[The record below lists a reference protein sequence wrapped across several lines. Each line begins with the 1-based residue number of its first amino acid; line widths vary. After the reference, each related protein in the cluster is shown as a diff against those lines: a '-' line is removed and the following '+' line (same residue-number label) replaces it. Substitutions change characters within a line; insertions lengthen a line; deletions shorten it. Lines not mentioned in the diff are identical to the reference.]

1 MSEPAP
7 KMKNLIA
14 SLFGG
19 PAKAAASTRP
29 LVSNRDNP
37 LTIEDGSDNATR
49 RQLVQVLLR
58 DALRK
63 YGIPPRW
70 IDCQMMVVS
79 SRSRGPGMYV
89 RLVVRQWDDRL
100 LNYAHA
106 FQTALMVEITRFEP
120 QASLWLHGIS
130 WQLEVADTCPYGTMP
145 DKGFWAEPARPL
157 PAAPQRSH
165 IVAPVGAAT
174 AAAMPAPVAPR
185 AAFQPR
191 QAPLASPPMS
201 AATAAAAAAPIIAA
215 LSQSQAQPATSATFT
230 PREPAGPDSDAMK
243 DLESLFKIRDQEL
256 SKGGDA
262 GPAVG
267 YESTQ
272 PSPL

>member
-1 MSEPAP
+1 
-7 KMKNLIA
+7 MKKLIA

-19 PAKAAASTRP
+19 SAKAAESKRAP
-29 LVSNRDNP
+29 VSSRDNP

-63 YGIPPRW
+63 YGIPLRW
-70 IDCQMMVVS
+70 IDCQVMLVS

-120 QASLWLHGIS
+120 QASQWLHGIS
-130 WQLEVADTCPYGTMP
+130 WQLEVSDTCPYRTMP
-145 DKGFWAEPARPL
+145 EKSFWADPVTPPPQISRVSPSFPIAPL
-157 PAAPQRSH
+157 FAAVPEAPTASFAEQPAAPM
-165 IVAPVGAAT
+165 VAV
-174 AAAMPAPVAPR
+174 
-185 AAFQPR
+185 
-191 QAPLASPPMS
+191 
-201 AATAAAAAAPIIAA
+201 AAAAAPVVASLAQKAA
-215 LSQSQAQPATSATFT
+215 PAQAPSPPPAVAT
-230 PREPAGPDSDAMK
+230 ALDSDAMK

-256 SKGGDA
+256 SKSGDN

-272 PSPL
+272 PAPL

>member
-1 MSEPAP
+1 
-7 KMKNLIA
+7 MKKLIA

-19 PAKAAASTRP
+19 PAKAAESKRAP
-29 LVSNRDNP
+29 VSSRDNP

-63 YGIPPRW
+63 YGIPLRW
-70 IDCQMMVVS
+70 IDCQMMLVS

-89 RLVVRQWDDRL
+89 RLIVRQWDDRL

-120 QASLWLHGIS
+120 QASQWLHGIS
-130 WQLEVADTCPYGTMP
+130 WQLEVADTCPHKSMP
-145 DKGFWAEPARPL
+145 EKSFWADPARPVPTAPRISHIAD
-157 PAAPQRSH
+157 PAA
-165 IVAPVGAAT
+165 A
-174 AAAMPAPVAPR
+174 PAPVAAP
-185 AAFQPR
+185 ASFTASSAR
-191 QAPLASPPMS
+191 QAALAPAPIS

-215 LSQSQAQPATSATFT
+215 LSQNQAQAPAPTAPAPRAAT
-230 PREPAGPDSDAMK
+230 PADSDAMK
-243 DLESLFKIRDQEL
+243 ALARLFKIRDQEL
-256 SKGGDA
+256 SKGGDG

>member
-1 MSEPAP
+1 
-7 KMKNLIA
+7 MKKLIA

-19 PAKAAASTRP
+19 PAKAAESKRAPAS
-29 LVSNRDNP
+29 SRDNH
-37 LTIEDGSDNATR
+37 LTIEDGSDDATR

-63 YGIPPRW
+63 YGIPLRW
-70 IDCQMMVVS
+70 IDCQVMLVS

-120 QASLWLHGIS
+120 QAAQWLHGIS
-130 WQLEVADTCPYGTMP
+130 WQLEVGDTCPYLTMP
-145 DKGFWAEPARPL
+145 EKAFWSDPVTPPPQISRVSPSFPIAPL
-157 PAAPQRSH
+157 LAAAPEAPTASSAAQPAAP
-165 IVAPVGAAT
+165 T
-174 AAAMPAPVAPR
+174 
-185 AAFQPR
+185 
-191 QAPLASPPMS
+191 
-201 AATAAAAAAPIIAA
+201 TAAAAAPALASPGQKAVPAEAPSRAPAA
-215 LSQSQAQPATSATFT
+215 AT
-230 PREPAGPDSDAMK
+230 GPDSDAMK
-243 DLESLFKIRDQEL
+243 DLERLFKIRDQEL
-256 SKGGDA
+256 SKGGD

>member
-1 MSEPAP
+1 
-7 KMKNLIA
+7 MKKLIA

-19 PAKAAASTRP
+19 PAKAAESKRAP
-29 LVSNRDNP
+29 VSSRDNP

-63 YGIPPRW
+63 YGIPLRW
-70 IDCQMMVVS
+70 IDCQVMLVS

-120 QASLWLHGIS
+120 QASQWLHGIS
-130 WQLEVADTCPYGTMP
+130 WQLEVGDSCPYLTMP
-145 DKGFWAEPARPL
+145 EKAFWSDPVTPPPQISRVSPSFPIAPLFAPEPEAPTTASAGQ
-157 PAAPQRSH
+157 PAARV
-165 IVAPVGAAT
+165 IA
-174 AAAMPAPVAPR
+174 
-185 AAFQPR
+185 
-191 QAPLASPPMS
+191 
-201 AATAAAAAAPIIAA
+201 AAAAAAPVVAP
-215 LSQSQAQPATSATFT
+215 LAQKAVPAEAPSAS
-230 PREPAGPDSDAMK
+230 PAVATGPDSDAMK
-243 DLESLFKIRDQEL
+243 DLERLFKIRDQEL
-256 SKGGDA
+256 SKGGDG

-272 PSPL
+272 PAPL

>member
-1 MSEPAP
+1 
-7 KMKNLIA
+7 MKKLIA

-19 PAKAAASTRP
+19 PSKATESKRTP
-29 LVSNRDNP
+29 TSSRDNP

-70 IDCQMMVVS
+70 IDCQMMLVS

-120 QASLWLHGIS
+120 QASQWLHGIS
-130 WQLEVADTCPYGTMP
+130 WQLEVADSCPYRTMP
-145 DKGFWAEPARPL
+145 EKAYWADPVKQPPQISRVSPSFPIAPLFPAEPEAPTAS
-157 PAAPQRSH
+157 PAAQPS
-165 IVAPVGAAT
+165 PMT
-174 AAAMPAPVAPR
+174 AAA
-185 AAFQPR
+185 
-191 QAPLASPPMS
+191 
-201 AATAAAAAAPIIAA
+201 AAAAAAPILASLAQKAA
-215 LSQSQAQPATSATFT
+215 PAEAPLASRAAGT
-230 PREPAGPDSDAMK
+230 GPDSDAMK
-243 DLESLFKIRDQEL
+243 DLERLFKIRDQEL
-256 SKGGDA
+256 SKSGDG

>member
-1 MSEPAP
+1 
-7 KMKNLIA
+7 MKKLIA
-14 SLFGG
+14 SLFGVRPTASVTPRA
-19 PAKAAASTRP
+19 PAS
-29 LVSNRDNP
+29 SRDNP

-70 IDCQMMVVS
+70 IDCQMMLVS

-120 QASLWLHGIS
+120 QASQWLHGIS
-130 WQLEVADTCPYGTMP
+130 WQLEVADTCPYRTMP
-145 DKGFWAEPARPL
+145 DKSFWADPAKPV
-157 PAAPQRSH
+157 PTAPQISH
-165 IVAPVGAAT
+165 IGTPAT
-174 AAAMPAPVAPR
+174 ATATASSA
-185 AAFQPR
+185 R
-191 QAPLASPPMS
+191 QAALAPAPMS
-201 AATAAAAAAPIIAA
+201 AASASAAAAPIIAA
-215 LSQSQAQPATSATFT
+215 LSQSQAQNPPPAPTPSA
-230 PREPAGPDSDAMK
+230 PRAATTPDSDAMK
-243 DLESLFKIRDQEL
+243 DLERLFKIRDQEL
-256 SKGGDA
+256 SKGGDG

>member
-1 MSEPAP
+1 
-7 KMKNLIA
+7 MKKLIA
-14 SLFGG
+14 SLFGARATTAVTQRA
-19 PAKAAASTRP
+19 PAS
-29 LVSNRDNP
+29 SRDNP

-70 IDCQMMVVS
+70 IDCQMMLVS
-79 SRSRGPGMYV
+79 SRSRGQGMYV

-120 QASLWLHGIS
+120 QASQWLHGIS
-130 WQLEVADTCPYGTMP
+130 WQLEVADTCPHTAMP
-145 DKGFWAEPARPL
+145 DKSFWADPVKPKPMPQTSRLSTSFPIEPLFPSA
-157 PAAPQRSH
+157 SE
-165 IVAPVGAAT
+165 
-174 AAAMPAPVAPR
+174 
-185 AAFQPR
+185 
-191 QAPLASPPMS
+191 APLAPAAAQPALPMS
-201 AATAAAAAAPIIAA
+201 GAAAAAAAAPILASLAQKETPAA
-215 LSQSQAQPATSATFT
+215 APSA
-230 PREPAGPDSDAMK
+230 PRAAAGVDNDAMK
-243 DLESLFKIRDQEL
+243 DLERLFKIRDQEL
-256 SKGGDA
+256 SKGGDS

>member
-1 MSEPAP
+1 
-7 KMKNLIA
+7 MKKLIV

-19 PAKAAASTRP
+19 PAKAAGSKRAPAS
-29 LVSNRDNP
+29 SRDNP

-70 IDCQMMVVS
+70 IDCQMMLVS

-100 LNYAHA
+100 LNYAQA

-120 QASLWLHGIS
+120 QASQWLHGIS
-130 WQLEVADTCPYGTMP
+130 WQLEVSDTCPYRTMP
-145 DKGFWAEPARPL
+145 DKSFWADPVTPPPQISRVSPSFPIEPL
-157 PAAPQRSH
+157 FPAAPE
-165 IVAPVGAAT
+165 VAA
-174 AAAMPAPVAPR
+174 
-185 AAFQPR
+185 
-191 QAPLASPPMS
+191 
-201 AATAAAAAAPIIAA
+201 AATAAAAPILASLAQKAVPVEAPSAAKAA
-215 LSQSQAQPATSATFT
+215 AT
-230 PREPAGPDSDAMK
+230 GPDSDAMK
-243 DLESLFKIRDQEL
+243 DLERLFKIRDEEL
-256 SKGGDA
+256 SRGSDNGA
-262 GPAVG
+262 AVG

>member
-1 MSEPAP
+1 MRPGARFEPAP

-14 SLFGG
+14 SLFGAPTKG
-19 PAKAAASTRP
+19 AASKRAP
-29 LVSNRDNP
+29 ASSRDNP

-70 IDCQMMVVS
+70 IDCQMMLVS

-120 QASLWLHGIS
+120 QASQWLHGIS
-130 WQLEVADTCPYGTMP
+130 WQLEVSDTCPYSTMP
-145 DKGFWAEPARPL
+145 DKSFWADPVTPPPQISRVSPSFPIEPLFPVAPEA
-157 PAAPQRSH
+157 PAAPM
-165 IVAPVGAAT
+165 T
-174 AAAMPAPVAPR
+174 AAA
-185 AAFQPR
+185 
-191 QAPLASPPMS
+191 
-201 AATAAAAAAPIIAA
+201 AAAAAAPILAA
-215 LSQSQAQPATSATFT
+215 LAQKTAPAET
-230 PREPAGPDSDAMK
+230 PPAPRTAPDSDAMK
-243 DLESLFKIRDQEL
+243 DLERLFKIRDQEL
-256 SKGGDA
+256 SKGGDN

>member
-1 MSEPAP
+1 
-7 KMKNLIA
+7 MKNLIT

-19 PAKAAASTRP
+19 LAKAAESKRTPAS
-29 LVSNRDNP
+29 SRDNP

-70 IDCQMMVVS
+70 IDCQMMLVS

-120 QASLWLHGIS
+120 QASQWLHGIS
-130 WQLEVADTCPYGTMP
+130 WQLEVADTCPYRSMP
-145 DKGFWAEPARPL
+145 EKAFWADPAKHAPSPSHVAPTFPIAPL
-157 PAAPQRSH
+157 FPASPEAEAAP
-165 IVAPVGAAT
+165 
-174 AAAMPAPVAPR
+174 PAPA
-185 AAFQPR
+185 
-191 QAPLASPPMS
+191 MS
-201 AATAAAAAAPIIAA
+201 AAVAAAAATPILASLA
-215 LSQSQAQPATSATFT
+215 SSQPPART
-230 PREPAGPDSDAMK
+230 PPGPRVTPDSDAMK
-243 DLESLFKIRDQEL
+243 DLERLFKIRDQEL
-256 SKGGDA
+256 SKGSDSGQ
-262 GPAVG
+262 AVG

>member
-1 MSEPAP
+1 
-7 KMKNLIA
+7 MKNLIT

-19 PAKAAASTRP
+19 PAKQTVSTRP
-29 LVSNRDNP
+29 PVSNRDNP

-120 QASLWLHGIS
+120 QASQWLHGIS
-130 WQLEVADTCPYGTMP
+130 WQLEVADTCPHKTMP
-145 DKGFWAEPARPL
+145 EKSFWADPARPMPTPPQISHIAA
-157 PAAPQRSH
+157 PAAASATP
-165 IVAPVGAAT
+165 AT
-174 AAAMPAPVAPR
+174 ASSVRQAALAPAPI
-185 AAFQPR
+185 
-191 QAPLASPPMS
+191 S

-215 LSQSQAQPATSATFT
+215 LSQSQAHAAPTAPAPRAAT
-230 PREPAGPDSDAMK
+230 PADSDAMK
-243 DLESLFKIRDQEL
+243 DLERLFKIRDQEL
-256 SKGGDA
+256 SKGGDG

>member
-1 MSEPAP
+1 
-7 KMKNLIA
+7 MKNLIT

-19 PAKAAASTRP
+19 PAKQAVSARP
-29 LVSNRDNP
+29 PVSNRDNP

-130 WQLEVADTCPYGTMP
+130 WQLEVADTCPYRSMP
-145 DKGFWAEPARPL
+145 DKGFWAEPARPM
-157 PAAPQRSH
+157 PAAPQISH
-165 IVAPVGAAT
+165 IAAPAGAAVS
-174 AAAMPAPVAPR
+174 AAIPAPAPPPR
-185 AAFQPR
+185 AAFPAR

-215 LSQSQAQPATSATFT
+215 LSQSQAQPAIPATSAAFA
-230 PREPAGPDSDAMK
+230 PPAAGPDSDAMK

>member
-1 MSEPAP
+1 
-7 KMKNLIA
+7 MKKLIA
-14 SLFGG
+14 SLFGVRATAAVAQRA
-19 PAKAAASTRP
+19 PAS
-29 LVSNRDNP
+29 SRDNP

-58 DALRK
+58 DAVRK

-120 QASLWLHGIS
+120 QASQWLHGIS
-130 WQLEVADTCPYGTMP
+130 WQLEVADSCPYRTMP
-145 DKGFWAEPARPL
+145 DKSFWADPARPA
-157 PAAPQRSH
+157 PEAPQRSH
-165 IVAPVGAAT
+165 MAAPAAT
-174 AAAMPAPVAPR
+174 ASASAA
-185 AAFQPR
+185 R
-191 QAPLASPPMS
+191 QAALAPAPMS

-215 LSQSQAQPATSATFT
+215 LSQSQAQQPAPAPSASRAAAT
-230 PREPAGPDSDAMK
+230 ADSDAMK

-256 SKGGDA
+256 SKGGDG

>member
-1 MSEPAP
+1 
-7 KMKNLIA
+7 MKNLIT

-19 PAKAAASTRP
+19 PAKQAVSTRP
-29 LVSNRDNP
+29 PVSSRDNP

-70 IDCQMMVVS
+70 IDCQMMLVS

-120 QASLWLHGIS
+120 QASQWLHGIS
-130 WQLEVADTCPYGTMP
+130 WQLEVADTCPHTAMP
-145 DKGFWAEPARPL
+145 DKSFWADPARPVPTPPQISHIAA
-157 PAAPQRSH
+157 PAATP
-165 IVAPVGAAT
+165 VAAAAPTASAASSARQAALAPAPINAAT
-174 AAAMPAPVAPR
+174 AAATA
-185 AAFQPR
+185 
-191 QAPLASPPMS
+191 APL
-201 AATAAAAAAPIIAA
+201 IAA
-215 LSQSQAQPATSATFT
+215 LSQSQPRAATA
-230 PREPAGPDSDAMK
+230 PDSDAMK

-256 SKGGDA
+256 SKGDG

>member
-1 MSEPAP
+1 
-7 KMKNLIA
+7 MKKLIA

-19 PAKAAASTRP
+19 PAKAAESKRAP
-29 LVSNRDNP
+29 VSSRDNP

-63 YGIPPRW
+63 YGIPLRW
-70 IDCQMMVVS
+70 IDCQMMLVS

-120 QASLWLHGIS
+120 QASQWLHGIS
-130 WQLEVADTCPYGTMP
+130 WQLEVGDTCPYLAMP
-145 DKGFWAEPARPL
+145 EKAFWSDPVTPPPQISRVSPSFPIAPL
-157 PAAPQRSH
+157 SAAAPG
-165 IVAPVGAAT
+165 APTV
-174 AAAMPAPVAPR
+174 
-185 AAFQPR
+185 
-191 QAPLASPPMS
+191 
-201 AATAAAAAAPIIAA
+201 AAAAASIVASLAQKAVPAEAPSSPPAA
-215 LSQSQAQPATSATFT
+215 ATA
-230 PREPAGPDSDAMK
+230 PDGDAMK
-243 DLESLFKIRDQEL
+243 DLERLFKIRDQEL
-256 SKGGDA
+256 SRGGDS

>member
-1 MSEPAP
+1 
-7 KMKNLIA
+7 MKKLIA

-19 PAKAAASTRP
+19 PAKAAESKRAP
-29 LVSNRDNP
+29 VSSRDNP

-63 YGIPPRW
+63 YGIPLRW
-70 IDCQMMVVS
+70 IDCQVMLVS

-120 QASLWLHGIS
+120 QASQWLHGIS
-130 WQLEVADTCPYGTMP
+130 WQLEVGDTCPYLTMP
-145 DKGFWAEPARPL
+145 EKAFWSDPVTPPPQISRVSPSFPVAPLFAPEPE
-157 PAAPQRSH
+157 APTTASAGQP
-165 IVAPVGAAT
+165 VAPV
-174 AAAMPAPVAPR
+174 M
-185 AAFQPR
+185 
-191 QAPLASPPMS
+191 
-201 AATAAAAAAPIIAA
+201 AAAAAPVAA
-215 LSQSQAQPATSATFT
+215 T
-230 PREPAGPDSDAMK
+230 PRQKAVPAEAPDSDAMK
-243 DLESLFKIRDQEL
+243 DLERLFKIRDQEL
-256 SKGGDA
+256 SKGGDN

-272 PSPL
+272 PAPL

>member
-1 MSEPAP
+1 
-7 KMKNLIA
+7 MKKLIT

-19 PAKAAASTRP
+19 PKAAQSKRAS
-29 LVSNRDNP
+29 VSNRDNP

-63 YGIPPRW
+63 YGIPLRW
-70 IDCQMMVVS
+70 IDCQMMLVS

-100 LNYAHA
+100 LDYAHA

-120 QASLWLHGIS
+120 QASQWLHGIS
-130 WQLEVADTCPYGTMP
+130 WQLEVGDTCPYRTMP
-145 DKGFWAEPARPL
+145 DKSFWADPVTPPPQIARVSPSFPIAPL
-157 PAAPQRSH
+157 FAAAPEAPPTASSAEQPAAP
-165 IVAPVGAAT
+165 V
-174 AAAMPAPVAPR
+174 
-185 AAFQPR
+185 
-191 QAPLASPPMS
+191 
-201 AATAAAAAAPIIAA
+201 TAAAASTAPAVASLAQKAAPAETPSAPAA
-215 LSQSQAQPATSATFT
+215 AAT
-230 PREPAGPDSDAMK
+230 GPDSDAMK
-243 DLESLFKIRDQEL
+243 DLERLFKIRDQEL
-256 SKGGDA
+256 SKGGDNGA
-262 GPAVG
+262 AVG

>member
-1 MSEPAP
+1 
-7 KMKNLIA
+7 MKKLIA
-14 SLFGG
+14 SLFGAR
-19 PAKAAASTRP
+19 PAA
-29 LVSNRDNP
+29 LVSQRAPASSRDNP

-70 IDCQMMVVS
+70 IDCQMMLVS

-120 QASLWLHGIS
+120 QASQWLHGIS
-130 WQLEVADTCPYGTMP
+130 WQLEVADTCPYSTMP
-145 DKGFWAEPARPL
+145 DKSFWADPAKPV
-157 PAAPQRSH
+157 PKAPQISH
-165 IVAPVGAAT
+165 IAPATGAS
-174 AAAMPAPVAPR
+174 AA
-185 AAFQPR
+185 
-191 QAPLASPPMS
+191 PMS
-201 AATAAAAAAPIIAA
+201 AASAAAAAAPILAA
-215 LSQSQAQPATSATFT
+215 LSQSQAQPPALTPSAPRAATS
-230 PREPAGPDSDAMK
+230 PDSDAMK
-243 DLESLFKIRDQEL
+243 DLERLFKIRDQEL
-256 SKGGDA
+256 SKGGEG